1 MTLSNSFEISS
12 AGLTTQSE
20 RMKVLANNIA
30 NTNTP
35 YYARK
40 VPVIVENNQASFEDI
55 IAGMRQDGVIHAG
68 LSYGASGSMMAGV
81 LPDPTPGKK
90 VYEPGHPQADKDGYI
105 TLSNVNPLT
114 DMADAM
120 STGRLYEANLA
131 VLGMVKNM
139 ANKALEIG
147 RGN

>member
-1 MTLSNSFEISS
+1 MTLSNSFDISA

-20 RMKVLANNIA
+20 RIKVHANNIA

-35 YYARK
+35 YYVRK
-40 VPVIVENNQASFEDI
+40 IPVIVENNQASFEDI
-55 IAGMRQDGVIHAG
+55 IADMRQGVIHAG
-68 LSYGASGSMMAGV
+68 ISYAASGSLMSGV
-81 LPDPTPGKK
+81 LGDPTPAKK
-90 VYEPGHPQADKDGYI
+90 IYEPGHPQADKNGYV
-105 TLSNVNPLT
+105 TLSNVNPMT

-120 STGRLYEANLA
+120 SSSRLYEANLA
-131 VLGMVKNM
+131 VIGIVKNM